1 MRRTVP
7 VAVATLNQAA
17 CRRVEGFVRDALG
30 CACPPAVFE
39 DVRLETGPAA
49 FPEIPGARLLA
60 IGGRLLV
67 LLVDAGAVDLEAPQ
81 IGALLRR
88 GRELRDS
95 GGFNRFRLV
104 IVAPQGS
111 AARRYAAIEPDGGVA
126 GDDRLHL
133 HTIAP
138 AQLPAW
144 LSSQA
149 VVE

>member
-1 MRRTVP
+1 MP
-7 VAVATLNQAA
+7 VATLNQAA
-17 CRRVEGFVRDALG
+17 CCSVEGFVRDALG

-39 DVRLETGPAA
+39 DIRLETGPAG

-67 LLVDAGAVDLEAPQ
+67 LLVDGDEVDPGTLQ
-81 IGALLRR
+81 LGKLLRR
-88 GRELRDS
+88 GRELRDN

-104 IVAPQGS
+104 LVAPQADS
-111 AARRYAAIEPDGGVA
+111 AGTHAAVDPDSGVM

-144 LSSQA
+144 LRTPA
-149 VVE
+149 VAR